1 MQWLSR
7 PDVEVPLQTPPPP
20 HPTPPPKQKKA
31 WLPVPGQEKAHQ
43 GQLKRDQNR
52 EKLNEG
58 QH

>member
-20 HPTPPPKQKKA
+20 HPPPPKQKKA

-52 EKLNEG
+52 RKA
-58 QH
+58 